1 MADDRQADSTQ
12 GAFPGVALP
21 ESRLVRI
28 ALGVFGLVLV
38 AAVVA
43 GIAFVL
49 MRAGRN
55 EPLEIE
61 MVPGAQR
68 IANEV
73 LTDHSDHQQYVST
86 APVEEIVAAFA
97 RQDDMVCHD
106 QYVRVVD
113 QPDGEPLREGYLYT
127 SCLIDRSWLDMTQY
141 NEITIQPQYDADGQA
156 TGEVLIDVRRYW
168 GN

>member
-1 MADDRQADSTQ
+1 MTDDRQAGATQ
-12 GAFPGVALP
+12 SAFPGVVLP

-49 MRAGRN
+49 MRASRN
-55 EPLEIE
+55 KPLEID
-61 MVPGAQR
+61 MVPGARQVGS
-68 IANEV
+68 EV
-73 LTDHSDHQQYVST
+73 LSDHSDHYQYVST
-86 APVEEIVAAFA
+86 SPIEEIVAAFA

-106 QYVRVVD
+106 QYARVVD

-127 SCLIDRSWLDMTQY
+127 TCLVDRSWLDMTQY

-156 TGEVLIDVRRYW
+156 TGEVLIDVRRFW